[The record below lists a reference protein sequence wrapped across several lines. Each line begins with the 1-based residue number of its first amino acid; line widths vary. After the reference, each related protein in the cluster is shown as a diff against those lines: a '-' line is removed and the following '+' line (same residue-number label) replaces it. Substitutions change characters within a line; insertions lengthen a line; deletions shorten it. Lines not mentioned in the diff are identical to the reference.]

1 MAGHT
6 QQQFDAIVIGS
17 GIGGL
22 TAAAALTRSGRK
34 VAVLER
40 HAQLGGLSQSF
51 ERQGWRFDVG
61 VHSIGGAGSVDGRP
75 GALRKMLDAL
85 TPDGLPMASTG
96 PVTDTI
102 RLPGF
107 SFDVRH
113 PARQFADDLRARF
126 PEEGDGITR
135 YFAALTEA
143 RKALEAVF
151 AAHSM
156 PGLVS
161 RGMLWVKSDEIER
174 WVGRTTAEVMDELIN
189 EPRLKA
195 LLTAQWGDYGGQ
207 PTEASF
213 AIHATVMAS
222 YLDGAYY
229 PEGGGASFAREFA
242 RGVSAGGG
250 ELRTGAEVQAIL
262 MERERVTGV
271 RLADG
276 SVIGSECVVSDAGAR
291 NTLRLLPSED
301 VPYEWA
307 ADALMIE
314 PSVGYIGLY
323 LGLEGDVEAAG
334 ASRANV
340 WVHED
345 WNINRLWR
353 DPASEPD
360 APAMFVSFPSLKDP
374 RHDAGPARK
383 HTCEIV
389 TLVDADAFKQWERS
403 GAAHSRDA
411 GYQAYKKRIEQQLL
425 AQFTR
430 HFPALAPMVKF
441 VTSSTPLSVAAYTGA
456 EHGAMYGLAVSP
468 QRFLSEALRPR
479 TPVHGL
485 YLAGQDACCPGVT
498 GALMGGLMA
507 AIAVDPRLLGLLR

>member
-1 MAGHT
+1 MAGSTHN
-6 QQQFDAIVIGS
+6 QFDAIVIGS

-51 ERQGWRFDVG
+51 ERQGWHFDVG
-61 VHSIGGAGSVDGRP
+61 VHSIGGAGSVDGQP

-85 TPDGLPMASTG
+85 TPDGLQLAATG
-96 PVTDTI
+96 PVTDSI

-107 SFDVRH
+107 RFDIRH

-161 RGMLWVKSDEIER
+161 RGMLWVKADEIER

-213 AIHATVMAS
+213 AIHATVIAS

-242 RGVSAGGG
+242 RTVRGGGG
-250 ELRTGAEVQAIL
+250 ELRTGAEVAAVL
-262 MERERVTGV
+262 LDNERISGV

-276 SVIGSECVVSDAGAR
+276 SELSTECVVSDAGAR
-291 NTLRLLPSED
+291 NTLRLLPSEE

-307 ADALMIE
+307 ADALGIE
-314 PSVGYIGLY
+314 RSVGYVGLY
-323 LGLEGDVEAAG
+323 LGLEGDIEAAG

-345 WNINRLWR
+345 WNINRLWQ
-353 DPASEPD
+353 DPAADSD

-374 RHDAGPARK
+374 RHDPGAARK

-389 TLVDADAFKQWERS
+389 TLVDADAFKHWERG
-403 GAAHSRDA
+403 GAAHSKDA
-411 GYQAYKKRIEQQLL
+411 GYLALKQRIEQRLL
-425 AQFTR
+425 TQFGR
-430 HFPALAPMVKF
+430 HFPELAPLVKF
-441 VTSSTPLSVAAYTGA
+441 VTSSTPLSVANYTGA
-456 EHGAMYGLAVSP
+456 EHGAMYGLAVTP